1 MSPLTTHLLQAIDEG
16 VEGLEG
22 ALSSTPGEKIFF
34 GGHAMQKLTIQL
46 QHDMTANFRHTS
58 KKIGEGI
65 CKKKLKKK
73 KIKTTKRVSNYRDL
87 TVRRGTV
94 RTEDGKKER

>member
-1 MSPLTTHLLQAIDEG
+1 MKVSKFW
-16 VEGLEG
+16 EG
-22 ALSSTPGEKIFF
+22 ALSSTPGEKNFF

-58 KKIGEGI
+58 KKIGGGL
-65 CKKKLKKK
+65 CKKKIEK

-87 TVRRGTV
+87 TVPH
-94 RTEDGKKER
+94 K